1 MAKETNMEHTIA
13 SNGSSSLTD
22 VWKNYFGVWISPPDR
37 IISWLNLNEINGSSA
52 NQSDINKHHHFS
64 KLLFLRPNENP
75 SVDLEQ
81 TIETSSWPS
90 SEQVSQVDVK
100 FHQTSE
106 NDFGYEMLL
115 FAFSATDPLG
125 QQVSPEENRRQNA
138 LLWQDLLEFKTATEK
153 GNQHEVFLFHG
164 AGFIDDGSDWLQKS
178 YHFDDEENISESYL
192 FDFVESNFPCPEKG
206 FLVSISTIKDSE
218 KYEKKFTNHSRDS
231 RADLRNKMINLA
243 RKYQQGGIFEFT
255 RGSKNNLI
263 RSTVPVCIPDCQ
275 SKAELEIFPLKTHP

>member
-1 MAKETNMEHTIA
+1 MKKTNMEHTM
-13 SNGSSSLTD
+13 STNDSLSLTD

-37 IISWLNLNEINGSSA
+37 IISWLNLNEINGCSA

-81 TIETSSWPS
+81 TTEMSTRPS
-90 SEQVSQVDVK
+90 FEQVSQEDVK
-100 FHQTSE
+100 DYQTSE

-153 GNQHEVFLFHG
+153 GNLHEVFLFHG

-178 YHFDDEENISESYL
+178 YHFSNQQNVSESYL

-206 FLVSISTIKDSE
+206 FLVSISTIKDFE
-218 KYEKKFTNHSRDS
+218 RDGKKFINHCRES
-231 RADLRNKMINLA
+231 RADLRNKIINLA
-243 RKYQQGGIFEFT
+243 RKYQQGGIFEYN
-255 RGSKNNLI
+255 RGNKNILI

-275 SKAELEIFPLKTHP
+275 SRAELEIFPLKTLP

>member
-1 MAKETNMEHTIA
+1 MKETNMEHTM
-13 SNGSSSLTD
+13 STNDTLSLTD

-37 IISWLNLNEINGSSA
+37 IISWLNLDETNGSSN
-52 NQSDINKHHHFS
+52 NQSDINKHQHNS
-64 KLLFLRPNENP
+64 KLLFLRPIEDP
-75 SVDLEQ
+75 CADLEKM
-81 TIETSSWPS
+81 TKTSSRS
-90 SEQVSQVDVK
+90 SSDHVSQVDVK
-100 FHQTSE
+100 GHQTSQ
-106 NDFGYEMLL
+106 NNFGYEMLL

-153 GNQHEVFLFHG
+153 GDQREVFLFHG

-178 YHFDDEENISESYL
+178 YHFSNQENVSESYL

-218 KYEKKFTNHSRDS
+218 KDEKNVINHRKES
-231 RADLRNKMINLA
+231 RADLKNKIINLA
-243 RKYQQGGIFEFT
+243 RKYQQGGIFEYN
-255 RGSKNNLI
+255 RGNKNNLI

-275 SKAELEIFPLKTHP
+275 SRAELEIFPLKTLP

>member
-37 IISWLNLNEINGSSA
+37 IISWLNLNAINGSSN
-52 NQSDINKHHHFS
+52 NQSDVNKPQHFS
-64 KLLFLRPNENP
+64 KLFFLRPSEDP
-75 SVDLEQ
+75 CADLE
-81 TIETSSWPS
+81 TMAEMSSRTSS
-90 SEQVSQVDVK
+90 EHVFQEDVK
-100 FHQTSE
+100 DHQTSR
-106 NDFGYEMLL
+106 NDFACEMLL

-138 LLWQDLLEFKTATEK
+138 LLWQDLLDFKTATEK

-178 YHFDDEENISESYL
+178 YHFDNQKNVSESYL
-192 FDFVESNFPCPEKG
+192 FDFVESHFPCPEKG
-206 FLVSISTIKDSE
+206 FLVSISTIKANAKDGE
-218 KYEKKFTNHSRDS
+218 KFINHCRES
-231 RADLRNKMINLA
+231 RADLRNKIINLA
-243 RKYQQGGIFEFT
+243 RKYQQGGIFEYS
-255 RGSKNNLI
+255 RGNKNNLI

-275 SKAELEIFPLKTHP
+275 SRAELEVFPLKTLP